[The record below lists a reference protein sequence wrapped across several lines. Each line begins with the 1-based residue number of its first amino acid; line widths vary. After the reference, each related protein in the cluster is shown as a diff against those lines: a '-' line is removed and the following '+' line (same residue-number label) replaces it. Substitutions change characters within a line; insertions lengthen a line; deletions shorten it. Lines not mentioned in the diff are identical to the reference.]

1 MNKNIVLIG
10 FMGAGKSLTAKC
22 LGKKLQRKVV
32 STDEEI
38 ERREKKLVAQIFTE
52 SGEEHFR
59 KLESQV
65 VEDFANQENL
75 IIDCGGG
82 VLVNPENISN
92 LKIKGILFYLSTSP
106 QWVYDRVKHKQ
117 HRPLLNVPDP
127 LAKIRELLAAREPFY
142 RQADHILDTDGKT
155 VEQSC
160 QEVLAIIHG
169 RA

>member
-38 ERREKKLVAQIFTE
+38 ERREKKSVAQIFTE
-52 SGEEHFR
+52 AGEEHFR
-59 KLESQV
+59 TIERQIVQALAQ
-65 VEDFANQENL
+65 QENL

-82 VLVNPENISN
+82 VVVDVKNIAD
-92 LKIKGILFYLSTSP
+92 LKAGGILFYLSTSP
-106 QWVYDRVKHKQ
+106 QWVYERVKHKQ

-127 LAKIRELLAAREPFY
+127 LAKIRELLSAREPFY

-155 VEQSC
+155 VEESC
-160 QEVLAIIHG
+160 QEVLSIIHA